1 MPDFVHLHVHSEYSL
16 LDGAARIAELPRR
29 ARELGQK
36 ALALTDHGV
45 MYGIVDFYTACKKEG
60 VKPIL
65 GCEMY
70 VAEDLLEKGQ
80 TAREYA
86 HLILLAKNNEGYKN
100 LMRLCSIASVE
111 GFYYKPR
118 VDYKTIAEHKE
129 GLICLSACI
138 AGDIPQLLLSGQK
151 QKAYELASML
161 KEIFGGDFYLEIQ
174 DHGLAEQKRVN
185 PLLIAM
191 SRELGIGL
199 VATNDSHYI
208 HKEDARAQEILMCL
222 QMGRTLDEG
231 GLLETEE
238 FYLKSGEQ
246 MSALFG
252 DVPEAIENTVKIA
265 EQCNVE
271 IEMGRIQLPV
281 FQRELLGTLGAE
293 GAAGALW
300 AGTRKKRSAAG
311 ARAL

>member
-70 VAEDLLEKGQ
+70 VAENLLEKGQ

-174 DHGLAEQKRVN
+174 DHGLAEQ
-185 PLLIAM
+185 
-191 SRELGIGL
+191 
-199 VATNDSHYI
+199 
-208 HKEDARAQEILMCL
+208 
-222 QMGRTLDEG
+222 
-231 GLLETEE
+231 
-238 FYLKSGEQ
+238 
-246 MSALFG
+246 
-252 DVPEAIENTVKIA
+252 
-265 EQCNVE
+265 
-271 IEMGRIQLPV
+271 
-281 FQRELLGTLGAE
+281 
-293 GAAGALW
+293 
-300 AGTRKKRSAAG
+300 
-311 ARAL
+311 

>member
-1 MPDFVHLHVHSEYSL
+1 
-16 LDGAARIAELPRR
+16 
-29 ARELGQK
+29 
-36 ALALTDHGV
+36 
-45 MYGIVDFYTACKKEG
+45 
-60 VKPIL
+60 
-65 GCEMY
+65 MY

-161 KEIFGGDFYLEIQ
+161 KE
-174 DHGLAEQKRVN
+174 
-185 PLLIAM
+185 
-191 SRELGIGL
+191 
-199 VATNDSHYI
+199 
-208 HKEDARAQEILMCL
+208 
-222 QMGRTLDEG
+222 MGRTLDEG

-281 FQRELLGTLGAE
+281 FDVPSGYTNESYLEHLVQKGLLERYGQERAKSE
-293 GAAGALW
+293 ALQE
-300 AGTRKKRSAAG
+300 
-311 ARAL
+311 RAL